1 MNQAEKFSQTVA
13 KSRDGFNLIETMV
26 ASVIL
31 SGAVLTVGA
40 ISTNALTD
48 TRLNRHYEV
57 AASVI
62 ERQLTLI
69 DYTGID
75 EFIETDQTEGFFE
88 EAEPGYRWEV
98 ATEYQGTDN
107 LYLVTITV
115 TWIERNRPY
124 DLTVQTMLNGTGIVT
139 MGETQETAE
148 PTE

>member
-1 MNQAEKFSQTVA
+1 MNQARGKN
-13 KSRDGFNLIETMV
+13 RDGFNLIETMV

-75 EFIETDQTEGFFE
+75 EFTETDQTEGFFE

-98 ATEYQGTDN
+98 TTEYQGTDN

-115 TWIERNRPY
+115 TWMERNRPY
-124 DLTVQTMLNGTGIVT
+124 DLTVQTMLNGTGVVT